1 MVQLKNLYSHM
12 TRISERYVQL
22 KTIFDNF
29 CHLATA
35 QLTDDKCTVKG
46 ITFSPNLERNSLDV
60 SFAGKTV
67 RFSFFVA
74 QDEIP
79 SLQGFVE
86 CNPIGRDE
94 KPMDIVIGKFSFNH
108 RAETAF
114 RTADDD
120 PLCIDVQWAAGYLVL
135 HFLSDALDKMTEPV
149 DAANRQ

>member
-1 MVQLKNLYSHM
+1 MIQLKILYSRM
-12 TRISERYVQL
+12 TRISEKYAQL

-35 QLTDDKCTVKG
+35 QLTDDRCTVKG
-46 ITFSPNLERNSLDV
+46 ITFSPNLEQNSFDV

-67 RFSFFVA
+67 RFSFVVA
-74 QDEIP
+74 EDEIP

-94 KPMDIVIGKFSFNH
+94 KPMNIVIGRLSFNH

-114 RTADDD
+114 RTEDND

-135 HFLSDALDKMTEPV
+135 YFLSDSLDKMTEPV
-149 DAANRQ
+149 DAANRR